1 MSGGRCDERTTTAG
15 GEARGGRQ
23 RARNAGEAAWA
34 RAAGASAGDSGNNA
48 AVGSGDR
55 ERCNAPDPMRQGR
68 ILGVTSAQGWR
79 GCGGVTGQRAAGSSG
94 SSPRV
99 WSCVDHR
106 VDASCSPYAAAASSR
121 LPAPAAPGDPSAPS
135 SPWSAT
141 PRHCCTC
148 RFSLRLWTG
157 HVERGVVAVVLD
169 ARGALAA
176 EEAIHGAVAPQQR
189 RSRRILDACCKCWTG
204 RSSNRRP
211 CDGSVGFRSNPA
223 MNFRVSI
230 LKLFFNYIT
239 RQPLAFSYQV
249 CLLLIVF
256 GKLPLIVLVVG
267 TTNNRSLPAA
277 LPKQN

>member
-1 MSGGRCDERTTTAG
+1 MTGR
-15 GEARGGRQ
+15 
-23 RARNAGEAAWA
+23 
-34 RAAGASAGDSGNNA
+34 
-48 AVGSGDR
+48 
-55 ERCNAPDPMRQGR
+55 
-68 ILGVTSAQGWR
+68 
-79 GCGGVTGQRAAGSSG
+79 RAAGSSG

-99 WSCVDHR
+99 WSCVDQR
-106 VDASCSPYAAAASSR
+106 VDASCSPYAAATSSP
-121 LPAPAAPGDPSAPS
+121 LPAPAAPGDPCAPS
-135 SPWSAT
+135 SPCSAT

-148 RFSLRLWTG
+148 QFSLHLWTG

-169 ARGALAA
+169 ARGALAV
-176 EEAIHGAVAPQQR
+176 EEAIHGAIAPQQR
-189 RSRRILDACCKCWTG
+189 RSRRILGACCKCWTG

-249 CLLLIVF
+249 LLLLIVF

-267 TTNNRSLPAA
+267 TSNSRSLPAA